1 MASLCL
7 DRKTPQLITA
17 AVCAPVRAVAGAT
30 EVGDQP
36 RAAIERST
44 PPTRDGPSSFG
55 LRKIALLAGLAPQD
69 LDELAAACAWRTYR
83 AGQHIISRESR
94 DRDVHMIVSG
104 AVRATTYAMSGRQ
117 TTFRD
122 VHEGDCFGELA
133 AIDGRPRSADVV
145 AVKDT
150 LLASMTPGVFWNLLR
165 NKPTVTERV
174 LARMS
179 SLVRQLSERLVDL
192 STLDVQN
199 RLNAELL
206 KLARAGRVDGNVAT
220 IDPAPKHADIASQVS
235 TYREQVTR
243 ELSALAKAGIL
254 ERAGRSLIVRDLAR
268 LARLVEEAR
277 GSA

>member
-7 DRKTPQLITA
+7 DRKTPQL
-17 AVCAPVRAVAGAT
+17 APGEASALVRAAAPAT
-30 EVGDQP
+30 EVGNQP

-44 PPTRDGPSSFG
+44 PMTREGPSSFG
-55 LRKIALLAGLAPQD
+55 LRKIALLAGLTPQD
-69 LDELAAACAWRTYR
+69 LDDLAARCAWRTHR

-94 DRDVHMIVSG
+94 DRDVYMVVSG
-104 AVRATTYAMSGRQ
+104 SVRVTTYAMSGRQ

-150 LLASMTPGVFWNLLR
+150 LLASMAPGVFWDLLR
-165 NKPTVTERV
+165 NKPAVAERV
-174 LARMS
+174 LTRLC
-179 SLVRQLSERLVDL
+179 SLVRQLSERVVDL

-199 RLNAELL
+199 RLNVELL
-206 KLARAGRVDGNVAT
+206 NLARAGRIEGNVAI

-254 ERAGRSLIVRDLAR
+254 KRAGRTLVVRDLAR
-268 LARLVEEAR
+268 LARLVNEGR
-277 GSA
+277 QSA

>member
-1 MASLCL
+1 VASLCL

-17 AVCAPVRAVAGAT
+17 AVCAPARAVAGAT

-44 PPTRDGPSSFG
+44 PATRDGPSSFG

-69 LDELAAACAWRTYR
+69 LDELACAWRTYR
-83 AGQHIISRESR
+83 AGQHIISRESS

-122 VHEGDCFGELA
+122 VYEGDCFGELA

-165 NKPTVTERV
+165 NKPAVAERV
-174 LARMS
+174 LARMC

>member
-7 DRKTPQLITA
+7 DRKTPQLA
-17 AVCAPVRAVAGAT
+17 PGGASAPVRAAT
-30 EVGDQP
+30 PSLEVGDET
-36 RAAIERST
+36 RAAAERSQ
-44 PPTRDGPSSFG
+44 PMTREGPSSFG

-69 LDELAAACAWRTYR
+69 LDELAANCAWRTYR

-94 DRDVHMIVSG
+94 DRDVYMVVSG
-104 AVRATTYAMSGRQ
+104 TVRVTTYAMSGRQ

-150 LLASMTPGVFWNLLR
+150 LLASMIPGVFWNLLR
-165 NKPTVTERV
+165 DRPAIVERV
-174 LARMS
+174 LTRMS
-179 SLVRQLSERLVDL
+179 SLVRQLSERVVDL
-192 STLDVQN
+192 STLGVQN

-206 KLARAGRVDGNVAT
+206 KLARAGRIEGNVAT
-220 IDPAPKHADIASQVS
+220 IDPAPRHADLASQIS

-243 ELSALAKAGIL
+243 ELAALARIGVL

-268 LARLVEEAR
+268 LARLVEEVR
-277 GSA
+277 GSV